1 MRLWDLLMNR
11 DDAVGDRK
19 RRSTMR
25 CIWREL
31 VTVGGLCL
39 VMLPRPALSA
49 DDACAADKAKF
60 CAKLDTKTLTVGKCL
75 KEHEAQLSDACKK
88 KVANAMAQAEAR
100 KACKADVKKFCEG
113 VKPGEGRIAACLKQH
128 EGKLSEGCT
137 AARAANR
144 HAGG

>member
-1 MRLWDLLMNR
+1 MRR
-11 DDAVGDRK
+11 
-19 RRSTMR
+19 
-25 CIWREL
+25 IWKQ
-31 VTVGGLCL
+31 VATVAGLCL
-39 VMLPRPALSA
+39 VLLPRPALSA

-60 CAKLDTKTLTVGKCL
+60 CANLTKPLTVGKCL
-75 KEHEAQLSDACKK
+75 KEHEAQLSDACKT
-88 KVANAMAQAEAR
+88 KVANAMAQAEMR

-128 EGKLSEGCT
+128 EGKLSAGCD